1 MKVGDVVVFKY
12 PDGKVQIVE
21 AKPRVYISEELLEK
35 GQPKYI
41 EIPGEI
47 AKDQSLILK
56 DDFGNKYTYKF
67 MSYNF
72 VLRAWLIEWPD

>member
-1 MKVGDVVVFKY
+1 MFQY
-12 PDGKVQIVE
+12 PNGKVQIVD
-21 AKPRVYISEELLEK
+21 AVPKMYISEELLVK

-41 EIPGEI
+41 EIPDEI

-67 MSYNF
+67 MFYNF
-72 VLRAWLIEWPD
+72 VLKAWLIEWPD